1 MINYQEEIKR
11 FKPSLDV
18 DNIEE
23 AIAGMSLT
31 DMNDLM
37 MQLVQNAA
45 NAAAAAGA
53 VHESTSGRYQ
63 APDQEYVNTPDEG

>member
-1 MINYQEEIKR
+1 MINYQEEIKH

-23 AIAGMSLT
+23 AIAGMNLT

-37 MQLVQNAA
+37 MQLVRNAA
-45 NAAAAAGA
+45 EANPVPPAQRRAAEDEDAAFDKRAN
-53 VHESTSGRYQ
+53 ES
-63 APDQEYVNTPDEG
+63 

>member
-23 AIAGMSLT
+23 RLVGVDLT
-31 DMNDLM
+31 DMDDLM
-37 MQLVQNAA
+37 IQLISRSVEKPAA
-45 NAAAAAGA
+45 PRTAGTA
-53 VHESTSGRYQ
+53 RNS
-63 APDQEYVNTPDEG
+63 DEV

>member
-18 DNIEE
+18 DNIKE

-45 NAAAAAGA
+45 LGASQQSTGAARPQTD
-53 VHESTSGRYQ
+53 EDS
-63 APDQEYVNTPDEG
+63 EYNQTPDEG

>member
-45 NAAAAAGA
+45 LGASQQSTGAA
-53 VHESTSGRYQ
+53 R
-63 APDQEYVNTPDEG
+63 P